1 MNIKEDKQRNVSAAD
16 GIFESRSETKKEWK
30 IVGGILISAIVVAVM
45 LFVFK
50 PRAEKLAIKDEPPLA
65 EYVLANVE
73 SVSIPVFS
81 QGSINAKTHIKLMAE
96 VSGRVK
102 KLAQLKLD
110 GGFFKKDELLL
121 VIDDADYRLAITKAK
136 ALISSAEQ
144 QLARVEAEAGQA
156 VYDLKQIGRDP
167 SNSSS
172 YALRKPHLAEAKA
185 NLQAAKAD
193 LAIAQLQLNRT
204 RVSAPFDGR
213 VITKQVD
220 IGQYVTPGTLLADI
234 YSTEMVEVR
243 LPVSLHQAE
252 LLGLGLRNE
261 QQDVDAVSVKLTSEY
276 SSNIYIW
283 QAKLSHTEGELD
295 ARNRLVFAVAEI
307 ASPYAKDSENPDK
320 PPLTPGMFVKAE
332 LTGVEK
338 PAVIVLPRTALRYA
352 SEVWLIDE
360 ENKLQKQKVTLY
372 AKDRDSV
379 YIRSGL
385 NQGDKV
391 IMNAIDFPV
400 DGMKLQPV
408 KKQNTQVNGL
418 SQVKIKS
425 ENE

>member
-16 GIFESRSETKKEWK
+16 DICESKSEPRKEWK
-30 IVGGILISAIVVAVM
+30 IVGGILISAIVIAVM

-50 PRAEKLAIKDEPPLA
+50 PRAEKLAIKEEPPLA
-65 EYVLANVE
+65 EYVLANVK

-102 KLAQLKLD
+102 RLAQLKLD

-136 ALISSAEQ
+136 AQISSAEQ

-167 SNSSS
+167 SSSSS

-261 QQDVDAVSVKLTSEY
+261 QQDIDAVSVKLTSEY
-276 SSNIYIW
+276 SSSIYTW

-307 ASPYAKDSENPDK
+307 ASPYAKDRENPDK

-352 SEVWLIDE
+352 SEIWLIDE